1 MRKVEIKKTIYF
13 PKIDTELKL
22 WKIKDDSLI
31 EQNYI
36 SIKKESKIKTEFV
49 ENEVKAKQKYYL
61 QKNRLQK
68 IEDTLPEE

>member
-36 SIKKESKIKTEFV
+36 SIKRKDKIKTEFMG
-49 ENEVKAKQKYYL
+49 NLIKASIRYAKMKII
-61 QKNRLQK
+61 LQK
-68 IEDTLPEE
+68 IEDTLLEE